1 MNESESSL
9 SKETEQLVR
18 SLLHKEGTWV
28 DWGKACQKL
37 QQAGY
42 TSQQIF
48 EETGFQGRQQNLII
62 VAAQVYESLMV
73 AEASEAL
80 LNYVQGPRSDVLYE
94 FRILNQQQRLAAAQ
108 LAHEKGL
115 DVDEAREV
123 AKAYQEFSRRSQLP
137 EGFSNHPGDA
147 VAYQSWKRAR
157 QKKDLQERSRLI
169 AKGLKFAHSPT
180 AREAI
185 ERLLSDFTVVPSRT
199 APLLPVYR
207 LEQEEEMPRIVPVAG
222 SLPLSKQEVEAV
234 SPVEFQE
241 PFRQVNAGSGS
252 LVPLPGW
259 PALLKA
265 HDPVAIFCQSDQLPK
280 TLSGQPETVLVVV
293 DRHLKEWNLSSYF
306 LIEDEQLTFRWFE
319 ESPTM
324 PLLGQ
329 VIVVLR
335 PKKILDESN
344 ITQPW
349 QMDD

>member
-48 EETGFQGRQQNLII
+48 EETGFQARQQNLII
-62 VAAQVYESLMV
+62 VAAQVYESLIM
-73 AEASEAL
+73 AGATEAL

-147 VAYQSWKRAR
+147 VAYQCWKRAR

-180 AREAI
+180 ARESI

-234 SPVEFQE
+234 SPVESQE
-241 PFRQVNAGSGS
+241 PFRQVNAGSS
-252 LVPLPGW
+252 PLVPLPGW

-265 HDPVAIFCQSDQLPK
+265 QDPVAIFCQSDQLPK

-293 DRHLKEWNLSSYF
+293 DRHSKEWNLSSYF
-306 LIEDEQLTFRWFE
+306 LIEDEQLAFRWFE
-319 ESPTM
+319 ESPTK

-329 VIVVLR
+329 VILVLR